1 MSRLHKCRPSVFR
14 HAKSGSV
21 AIQYGIMFLALSV
34 LAGAA
39 IDFGR
44 QETAERELT
53 AAADAAAI
61 AGAKMAMTSDKIEEI
76 KAHALAFL
84 EDDFTKGNLT
94 SHEILV
100 IDNKVS
106 VTAKADVKTT
116 LLSLG
121 GVPKF
126 QIVSEATA
134 QYGRAGT
141 LEIALVLDTSTS
153 MTGAPLDALKIASTD
168 LANSIVQD
176 GDDASRISIVPF
188 GNYVNIGTQHRGA
201 SWLDLSA
208 EYSDIVP
215 VCAATWTD
223 HVNAGCTETTA
234 PCVKDG
240 LDSTCFAWDC
250 SSVLPPIPTCSIETR
265 DYKWWGCVN
274 SRDEPRNIEDTGY
287 VSHKV
292 EGDVGL
298 SSWACGAPV
307 LPLTSDLPDIE
318 DAIDNLFPSGETY
331 MATGLTWGYR
341 ALTPNRPFDEGESF
355 SASATGQNA
364 KVLILM
370 SDGSNTRSLESD
382 GQHWGGKVDEANA
395 TTLDACNEIKGADI
409 EIYTVA
415 FNLPSSATRA
425 LLKECASED
434 KNFLIADGAVELAE
448 SFQKI
453 GVDLLDIA
461 LVN

>member
-1 MSRLHKCRPSVFR
+1 MSRSNWHKPSYLR
-14 HAKSGSV
+14 DAKSGSV
-21 AIQYGIMFLALSV
+21 AIQYGIMFLAIMV

-61 AGAKMAMTSDKIEEI
+61 AGAKMAMTSDKTDEI
-76 KAHALAFL
+76 KAHALTFL
-84 EDDFTKGNLT
+84 KDNFKTGALT
-94 SHEILV
+94 SYTIDV
-100 IDNKVS
+100 IDNQVS
-106 VTAKADVKTT
+106 ISARADVKTT
-116 LLSLG
+116 LLALG

-126 QIVSEATA
+126 EIHSDATA

-153 MTGAPLDALKIASTD
+153 MNGAPLDALKIASTD

-176 GDDASRISIVPF
+176 GDDASRISIIPF

-208 EYSDIVP
+208 EYSETVP
-215 VCAATWTD
+215 VCAASWTD
-223 HVNAGCTETTA
+223 HVNAGCLQTTA
-234 PCVKDG
+234 PCVRDG
-240 LDSTCFAWDC
+240 LDTTCFAWDC
-250 SSVLPPIPTCSIETR
+250 SSVTPPTPTCAPETR

-274 SRDEPRNIEDTGY
+274 SRDEPRNIQDTGY
-287 VSHKV
+287 VSYKV

-307 LPLTSDLPDIE
+307 LPLSSDLSDIE
-318 DAIDNLFPSGETY
+318 DAIDDLFTSGDTY
-331 MATGLTWGYR
+331 MATGLSWGYR
-341 ALTPNRPFDEGESF
+341 ALTPNRPFDEGEPFTS
-355 SASATGQNA
+355 GQNA

-370 SDGSNTRSLESD
+370 SDGSNTKSLEPD
-382 GQHWGGKVDEANA
+382 GQHWGGDVDAANT
-395 TTLDACNEIKGADI
+395 TTLDTCTEIKGADI

-415 FNLPSSATRA
+415 FNLPSTATRA